1 MLHVVHIYQILV
13 ASAILNGFLLKLL
26 LLVLCLLVLPEL
38 FLLLMMNHDRGRM
51 VHRMELGLMS
61 GAISTGTVIQRSEPI
76 QMIRGDEIKHR
87 ERDHREGGE
96 KQKQAPNDATFG
108 PVESFHLEQQ

>member
-1 MLHVVHIYQILV
+1 MLHVVHVYQILV
-13 ASAILNGFLLKLL
+13 AGAILNGFMLKLL
-26 LLVLCLLVLPEL
+26 FVCLLV
-38 FLLLMMNHDRGRM
+38 FSVLLLLQMVDHGRWRM
-51 VHRMELGLMS
+51 VYRMELELMS
-61 GAISTGTVIQRSEPI
+61 GAISTGTEIVCPESY

-87 ERDHREGGE
+87 ERDDREGGE